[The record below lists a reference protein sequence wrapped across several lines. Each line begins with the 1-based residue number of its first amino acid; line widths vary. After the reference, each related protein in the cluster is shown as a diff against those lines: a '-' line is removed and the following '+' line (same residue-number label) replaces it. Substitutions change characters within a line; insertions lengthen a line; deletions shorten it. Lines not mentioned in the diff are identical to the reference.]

1 MLGHNK
7 DTGSPGGAARR
18 LSACRHPHCTGCDV
32 RHAAICAAVGPELL
46 PRLASI
52 AVERSLAPRQLL
64 FDEGD
69 RAEHVFVVTGGMLKL
84 YKALVDGRRQIVG
97 FMVPSDFLGLAFG
110 HLYIYSAETITIVTV
125 CSIRRSQF
133 LDFLDECP
141 ALEKEVLLRT
151 CTELAAAQ
159 EQMLLLGR
167 KSALERVAS
176 FILSMAS
183 RQRLHAGGTLEL
195 PMSRS
200 DIADYLG
207 LTIETVSR
215 ALGVMRRRALIA
227 PKGPHRIAIPL
238 PGQLEHFAGV

>member
-1 MLGHNK
+1 MIRFVL
-7 DTGSPGGAARR
+7 
-18 LSACRHPHCTGCDV
+18 LFLLY
-32 RHAAICAAVGPELL
+32 LL
-46 PRLASI
+46 PFFRFVFFVCCSSSLRHSPARLDRICWASP
-52 AVERSLAPRQLL
+52 AST
-64 FDEGD
+64 F
-69 RAEHVFVVTGGMLKL
+69 
-84 YKALVDGRRQIVG
+84 G